1 MEGTKK
7 IESHRGKTFRTDHFT
22 SEQIVY
28 LNEKATDQEKE
39 IGWFYRNNPEV
50 AIGPGRLHEKLQ
62 LPWPLTSTRR
72 AINNLTDAGIL
83 VKTDRTSEGIF
94 GKPEYLWRWRMCTP
108 TTTDTHPVSHQELLN
123 RQRQRDAGQLPRW
136 EGDLAGGR

>member
-39 IGWFYRNNPEV
+39 IAQFYYKNPEV
-50 AIGPGRLHEKLQ
+50 AIGPGRLHSMQ
-62 LPWPLTSTRR
+62 GYIWPLTSTRR
-72 AINNLTDAGIL
+72 AINHLTYVGIL
-83 VKTDRTSEGIF
+83 VKTDRTSQGIF
-94 GKPEYLWRWRMCTP
+94 TKPEHLWQWRKVVQSAP
-108 TTTDTHPVSHQELLN
+108 DTHPVSHQELLN
-123 RQRQRDAGQLPRW
+123 RQRQRDAGQLSRW